1 MNELTTQIL
10 EILAPFAGALLT
22 ALCGFAI
29 NYLNKKTAL
38 VKKETNNITVW
49 KYTDMITSTITDCV
63 TAVNQ
68 TYVDALKKDNA
79 FTKEAQEEAFKMCY
93 NNIVGLLSEEAKK
106 YITETFGDLEIYLT
120 TRIESLVKKAKG

>member
-29 NYLNKKTAL
+29 NYLNKKAAQ
-38 VKKETNNITVW
+38 VKKETNDITVW
-49 KYTDMITSTITDCV
+49 KYTDMITSTVTDCV
-63 TAVNQ
+63 VAVNQ
-68 TYVDALKKDNA
+68 TYVDALKKENA

-93 NNIVGLLSEEAKK
+93 NNIIGLLSEDAKK